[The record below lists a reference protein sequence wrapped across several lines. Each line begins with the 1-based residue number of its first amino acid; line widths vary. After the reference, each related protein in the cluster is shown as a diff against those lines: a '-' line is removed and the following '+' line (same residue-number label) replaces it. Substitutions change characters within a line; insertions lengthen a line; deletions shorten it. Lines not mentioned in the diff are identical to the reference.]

1 MKKPRFRKE
10 DWLEL
15 GLAALSKDGPEAIKL
30 EAICKAAGLTRGS
43 FYYHFEDHETFVTG
57 LATHWFKTQ
66 TEQVAA
72 TMDAYEATKDQIEA
86 LTEAA
91 MHIDY
96 RLELAMRELAR
107 RIPAVQQIVQQADQ
121 TRLAAVT
128 DLYQARY
135 GISHNEAAELAFL
148 EYAAFSGLILISPDM
163 DIDAQRALAARYD
176 HIIETFLSTRST
188 S

>member
-10 DWLEL
+10 DWLAL

-43 FYYHFEDHETFVTG
+43 FYYHFEDHESFVTS
-57 LATHWFKTQ
+57 LATHWFQTQ

-72 TMDAYEATKDQIEA
+72 TVNAFQETKDQIEA

-91 MHIDY
+91 MQIDY

-107 RIPAVQQIVQQADQ
+107 RMPAVQQIVEQADQ
-121 TRLAAVT
+121 ARLAAVT
-128 DLYQARY
+128 ELYQARFE
-135 GISHNEAAELAFL
+135 ISQEEAAELAFL

-163 DIDAQRALAARYD
+163 DTDAQRVLAARYD
-176 HIIETFLSTRST
+176 HIIETFLSKRNTP
-188 S
+188 